1 MSLTTAINTAQTSL
15 SNTSTQTN
23 IVSRNIANAANPDY
37 NRRNAALS
45 TNVYG
50 AQVVAIQRAQD
61 QALFQQSIKGT
72 SSAAGQQSLLTG
84 LTGLKSIFGGNDY
97 ETSPAALL
105 GTLRDTLSTFAAQPG
120 EATLAQTAVADA
132 QTLADGFRNAANAV
146 QRIRLDADQE
156 IEREVDKLNL
166 LLERF
171 ETANNNVFQGT
182 EAGRDVSA
190 HLDDRDSLLKQI
202 AQIVGV
208 TPITRSG
215 NDMALYTRDGTTLF
229 ETSPR
234 PVTFDTSTGFS
245 ASIQGNPIYID
256 GVPLAAGQGATST
269 ANGSLQGLLQIRDDI
284 APKVQ
289 TQLDEVARALIVTFA
304 EKDQSAI
311 PTLPDQPGLFTW
323 SAGTVPAGSTIVAGI
338 SATITVNPALVPALG
353 GDPKL
358 LRDGGI
364 NGAAYNANP
373 AGAASFS
380 AQIDAYVVAIDAPI
394 GFDPAAGLSMSTSLM
409 DFAADSMG
417 WLELNRSEAAS
428 AAESREAFRFR
439 ADEAYSN
446 DTGVSID
453 EEMSMLLELEQSYKA
468 SARLISAVD
477 QMLQALM
484 AVVR

>member
-45 TNVYG
+45 TNLYG

-61 QALFQQSIKGT
+61 QALFQQSIKST
-72 SSAAGQQSLLTG
+72 SLAVGQQSLLTG
-84 LTGLKSIFGGNDY
+84 LESLKGIFGGNDY
-97 ETSPAALL
+97 ETSPATLM

-120 EATLAQTAVADA
+120 ENTLAQSAIADA
-132 QTLADGFRNAANAV
+132 QILAAGLRDGSAAI

-156 IEREVDKLNL
+156 IRREVDKLNEL
-166 LLERF
+166 LSRF
-171 ETANNNVFQGT
+171 ETANNNVYQGT
-182 EAGRDVSA
+182 QASRDVSA

-202 AQIVGV
+202 TEIIGV
-208 TPITRSG
+208 TPITRNG
-215 NDMALYTRDGTTLF
+215 NDMALYTSDGTTLF
-229 ETSPR
+229 ETVAR
-234 PVTFDTSTGFS
+234 PVSFDSSTGFS
-245 ASIQGNPIYID
+245 ASIQGNSIYVD
-256 GVPLAAGQGATST
+256 GVPLAAGQGSTST
-269 ANGSLQGLLQIRDDI
+269 AKGSLQGLLQIRDDI
-284 APKVQ
+284 APTLQ
-289 TQLDEVARALIVTFA
+289 TQLDEIARVLVVTFA
-304 EKDQSAI
+304 EKDQSTV

-323 SAGTVPAGSTIVAGI
+323 TGGTVPAGSTLVAGI
-338 SATITVNPALVPALG
+338 SASITVNPALVPSLG

-373 AGAASFS
+373 TGAASFS
-380 AQIDAYVVAIDAPI
+380 AQLDAFVVALDTPV
-394 GFDPAAGLSMSTSLM
+394 GFDPVTGLSPSTSVL
-409 DFAADSMG
+409 DFAADSIG
-417 WLELNRSEAAS
+417 WLELNRSEAD
-428 AAESREAFRFR
+428 AAAQTREAFRFR
-439 ADEAYSN
+439 AVEAYSN

-477 QMLQALM
+477 EMLQALM